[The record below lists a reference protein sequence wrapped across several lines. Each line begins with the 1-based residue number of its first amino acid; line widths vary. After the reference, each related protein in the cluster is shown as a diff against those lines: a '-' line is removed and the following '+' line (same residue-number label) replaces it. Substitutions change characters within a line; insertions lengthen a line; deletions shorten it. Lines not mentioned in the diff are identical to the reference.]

1 MSATSLLV
9 CGDWRQAMKLILS
22 LESWE
27 FLPCDK
33 DVPLNYVIQRL
44 KEEGL
49 RIFLLQYA
57 AQYASASFQVLC
69 EMFELSFSSV
79 YSVICSMIS
88 CESTYNSQNL
98 FNFIYFIFHANG

>member
-1 MSATSLLV
+1 M
-9 CGDWRQAMKLILS
+9 WRLAASDELILS

-57 AQYASASFQVLC
+57 AQYASASFQVLG

-79 YSVICSMIS
+79 YSVICSMIFAT
-88 CESTYNSQNL
+88 TYWGAVTFL
-98 FNFIYFIFHANG
+98 PGAF